1 MMNMHLRLRVSM
13 VKMKYGIYL
22 TASPEQACIADLR
35 ERQPRK
41 RYVTELPI
49 IQSLRFLMKL
59 RSRKVM

>member
-1 MMNMHLRLRVSM
+1 M